1 MHDGSVIAVLSGAAA
16 LGLSAH
22 ALAVVAT
29 RRSLRG
35 GRSVLQRSILE
46 HTKAPLRLIVPL
58 LAVSAAV
65 AVMRLPASLSD
76 LLAHV
81 LVIAMTVASAWL
93 AVRFTYVVED
103 VMLERFAAEGDESTR
118 ARQLKTQV
126 LVFRRVMVVFLIL
139 VAAAVVMLTFRP
151 VRAAGAGLLA
161 SAGVVGIVAGV
172 AARPI
177 ATNVLAGIQIAI
189 SQPIRVEDV
198 VVVQGEWGRIEQIN
212 LTYVVVRIWDLR
224 RLVLPISWFIQ
235 NTFENWTR
243 DSSALLGYVYLEVDY
258 TAPVEAIRKRLGEI
272 LDASPTWDRQTW
284 NLQVT
289 HSAASTLQLRA
300 LMSAPDSASRWNL
313 ECEVREKLVCWL
325 QQDHPGALPKVRNA
339 VSGSLSGT
347 LGDTGPVQP
356 LAPRN
361 AGRVTGSDDDGSARG
376 RSGV

>member
-1 MHDGSVIAVLSGAAA
+1 MRDGVVIAVLGGAAA

-22 ALAVVAT
+22 ALAVMAT

-35 GRSVLQRSILE
+35 GRAVLQRSILD
-46 HTKAPLRLIVPL
+46 HTKAPLRVIVPL
-58 LAVSAAV
+58 LAVSLAL
-65 AVMRLPASLSD
+65 AVMRLPVRLSHP
-76 LLAHV
+76 LTHAV
-81 LVIAMTVASAWL
+81 VIAMTVASAWL
-93 AVRFTYVVED
+93 AVRFTYVAED
-103 VMLERFAAEGDESTR
+103 VMLERFAAEGDQSTR

-126 LVFRRVMVVFLIL
+126 LVFRRVMVLFLVL
-139 VAAAVVMLTFRP
+139 LAAAVVMLTFRQ

-161 SAGVVGIVAGV
+161 SAGVIGIVAGV

-243 DSSALLGYVYLEVDY
+243 DSPALLGYVYLEVDY
-258 TAPVEAIRKRLGEI
+258 TAPVDAIRRRLGEI
-272 LDASPTWDRQTW
+272 LDSSPKWDRQTW

-300 LMSAPDSASRWNL
+300 LMSAPDSASRWDL
-313 ECEVREKLVCWL
+313 ECEVREKLVTWL
-325 QQDHPGALPKVRNA
+325 QELHPGALPRIRNQ
-339 VSGSLSGT
+339 VSGALHPSEPLDQG
-347 LGDTGPVQP
+347 GRAVDTAA
-356 LAPRN
+356 APN
-361 AGRVTGSDDDGSARG
+361 MDG
-376 RSGV
+376 GV